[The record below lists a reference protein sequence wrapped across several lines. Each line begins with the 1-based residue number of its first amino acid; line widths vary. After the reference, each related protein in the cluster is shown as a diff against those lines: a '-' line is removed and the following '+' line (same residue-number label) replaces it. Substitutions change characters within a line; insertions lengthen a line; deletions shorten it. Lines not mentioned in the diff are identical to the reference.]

1 MYLSCKQAICTNMNY
16 SYRWVLWNLVGWS
29 SANMS
34 FTAQEMKDLR
44 VVFDVY
50 DPSKSGFITIGD
62 VRKVSD
68 SKSQGI
74 LKLPKAVR

>member
-1 MYLSCKQAICTNMNY
+1 
-16 SYRWVLWNLVGWS
+16 
-29 SANMS
+29 MS

-74 LKLPKAVR
+74 LKLPKAVILYVRSRPPIVLLS

>member
-1 MYLSCKQAICTNMNY
+1 MYLCGKQAICTKY
-16 SYRWVLWNLVGWS
+16 ELFIIIVYRWVLQGGAQL
-29 SANMS
+29 NMS

-68 SKSQGI
+68 SKSQI
-74 LKLPKAVR
+74 RNFQKL

>member
-1 MYLSCKQAICTNMNY
+1 MEILQGGAQ
-16 SYRWVLWNLVGWS
+16 L
-29 SANMS
+29 NMS

-50 DPSKSGFITIGD
+50 DPSKSGFITISD

-68 SKSQGI
+68 NI
-74 LKLPKAVR
+74 II

>member
-1 MYLSCKQAICTNMNY
+1 
-16 SYRWVLWNLVGWS
+16 
-29 SANMS
+29 MS